1 VSWVAAAF
9 AALWWIWLQTTIFT
23 NRFRVDDMTH
33 RLLVL
38 TQMFLVILVA
48 MEAHEG
54 VVHDGA
60 LLSVTY
66 GALIAT
72 VAMMYA
78 RCGRGRR
85 EHAAYARSRAAFL
98 GTSAAIFVVA
108 ALVAD
113 ARGLIWL
120 LALVVSLGPVRWR
133 NDAPTPGAPALDERH
148 LLERMGTFTIIVC
161 GEAFVKV
168 AVAVSSGTVGDVDVI
183 ALAFQFVLT
192 FAIWLSYFED
202 IPQAGVRRGRVSAW
216 MGLHLLLQLGIAGTA
231 IGVARLVRTDPFEHI
246 PTNDILE
253 ITATLAAIYLALG
266 LLGLCTRRI
275 PVRPLLV
282 LRLATSAATLL
293 VGFGAW
299 RIPWLDLVEG
309 VAFLTVVAVGYA
321 VVGVFL
327 EADTT
332 VPEPA

>member
-1 VSWVAAAF
+1 
-9 AALWWIWLQTTIFT
+9 
-23 NRFRVDDMTH
+23 
-33 RLLVL
+33 
-38 TQMFLVILVA
+38 
-48 MEAHEG
+48 
-54 VVHDGA
+54 
-60 LLSVTY
+60 
-66 GALIAT
+66 
-72 VAMMYA
+72 
-78 RCGRGRR
+78 
-85 EHAAYARSRAAFL
+85 
-98 GTSAAIFVVA
+98 
-108 ALVAD
+108 
-113 ARGLIWL
+113 
-120 LALVVSLGPVRWR
+120 
-133 NDAPTPGAPALDERH
+133 
-148 LLERMGTFTIIVC
+148 VC

-253 ITATLAAIYLALG
+253 ITATLAAIYLALA